1 MIAMAVTMISGT
13 SIATVYA
20 NANPPAEETTT
31 QVVEETATESTEDTE
46 KKEDTGRVTG
56 EGDNSAFST
65 PGNAQLV
72 DDKENDDTK
81 QFLTIQTKKGNTFY
95 MVIDRSSNTEN
106 VYMMSLVDEN
116 DLAEF
121 LDETE
126 KSKETEE
133 STVVIPETTP
143 ETTPVAEE
151 ETGVK
156 KEEKTGM
163 NVKGLGAIVL
173 AAILGV
179 AGIAV
184 YKKHGRGKEDDYVS
198 EQLEFSDGP
207 YVNEE
212 EDEEEEEE
220 PRSTFSFFKKK
231 EPEVEE
237 ESSNSKISQPFDN
250 TITASREAKKRR
262 FTSTGSKVVSMNGR
276 GVEVYVIK
284 PQDFAEAQTAADLL
298 KEGRTVVI
306 NLEGVEL
313 TVAQRSIDFVG
324 GATYAINGSLQAVS
338 NNIFIAAPDS
348 IEVSGDLKSE
358 IMNENTISPQLK

>member
-56 EGDNSAFST
+56 EGDNSAFSA

-143 ETTPVAEE
+143 ETTPAAEE
-151 ETGVK
+151 ETEVK
-156 KEEKTGM
+156 KEEKKEEKTEEKTGM

-173 AAILGV
+173 ATILGV

-212 EDEEEEEE
+212 EDEEEE
-220 PRSTFSFFKKK
+220 
-231 EPEVEE
+231 
-237 ESSNSKISQPFDN
+237 
-250 TITASREAKKRR
+250 
-262 FTSTGSKVVSMNGR
+262 
-276 GVEVYVIK
+276 
-284 PQDFAEAQTAADLL
+284 
-298 KEGRTVVI
+298 
-306 NLEGVEL
+306 
-313 TVAQRSIDFVG
+313 
-324 GATYAINGSLQAVS
+324 
-338 NNIFIAAPDS
+338 
-348 IEVSGDLKSE
+348 
-358 IMNENTISPQLK
+358 

>member
-1 MIAMAVTMISGT
+1 MRNKVVKKLLMIAMAVTMISGT
-13 SIATVYA
+13 SLATVYA

-31 QVVEETATESTEDTE
+31 EVVQETSTETTEDTE
-46 KKEDTGRVTG
+46 KKEDTGRVSG
-56 EGDNSAFST
+56 ESNNSAFST
-65 PGNAQLV
+65 TGNAQLV

-151 ETGVK
+151 ETEVK

-173 AAILGV
+173 ATILGV

-184 YKKHGRGKEDDYVS
+184 AAVFVFLPLSTSSLSLLQMYIFSLMTHLFSS
-198 EQLEFSDGP
+198 EPLLILSLISSVPKVIPPTQLP
-207 YVNEE
+207 
-212 EDEEEEEE
+212 
-220 PRSTFSFFKKK
+220 
-231 EPEVEE
+231 
-237 ESSNSKISQPFDN
+237 
-250 TITASREAKKRR
+250 TA
-262 FTSTGSKVVSMNGR
+262 
-276 GVEVYVIK
+276 
-284 PQDFAEAQTAADLL
+284 P
-298 KEGRTVVI
+298 
-306 NLEGVEL
+306 
-313 TVAQRSIDFVG
+313 
-324 GATYAINGSLQAVS
+324 
-338 NNIFIAAPDS
+338 
-348 IEVSGDLKSE
+348 
-358 IMNENTISPQLK
+358 

>member
-1 MIAMAVTMISGT
+1 MKNKVLKKILMAMLTATMLIGSV
-13 SIATVYA
+13 SATAFAQA
-20 NANPPAEETTT
+20 NENAEQPETT
-31 QVVEETATESTEDTE
+31 QVVEEQPAEQPATEETP
-46 KKEDTGRVTG
+46 
-56 EGDNSAFST
+56 FST
-65 PGNAQLV
+65 PGNGQLV
-72 DDKENDDTK
+72 DDKGTDSSK
-81 QFLTIQTKKGNTFY
+81 QFLTVQTKNGNTFY
-95 MVIDRSSNTEN
+95 MVIDRAGSSEN

-151 ETGVK
+151 ETEVK

-212 EDEEEEEE
+212 EDEEEE
-220 PRSTFSFFKKK
+220 
-231 EPEVEE
+231 
-237 ESSNSKISQPFDN
+237 
-250 TITASREAKKRR
+250 
-262 FTSTGSKVVSMNGR
+262 
-276 GVEVYVIK
+276 
-284 PQDFAEAQTAADLL
+284 
-298 KEGRTVVI
+298 
-306 NLEGVEL
+306 
-313 TVAQRSIDFVG
+313 
-324 GATYAINGSLQAVS
+324 
-338 NNIFIAAPDS
+338 
-348 IEVSGDLKSE
+348 
-358 IMNENTISPQLK
+358 

>member
-1 MIAMAVTMISGT
+1 MRNKVVKKLLMIAMAVTMISGT

-31 QVVEETATESTEDTE
+31 QVVEETE

-151 ETGVK
+151 KTEVK
-156 KEEKTGM
+156 KEEKTEEKTGM

-184 YKKHGRGKEDDYVS
+184 YKKHGRGKEEDYVS

-212 EDEEEEEE
+212 EDEEEE
-220 PRSTFSFFKKK
+220 
-231 EPEVEE
+231 
-237 ESSNSKISQPFDN
+237 
-250 TITASREAKKRR
+250 
-262 FTSTGSKVVSMNGR
+262 
-276 GVEVYVIK
+276 
-284 PQDFAEAQTAADLL
+284 
-298 KEGRTVVI
+298 
-306 NLEGVEL
+306 
-313 TVAQRSIDFVG
+313 
-324 GATYAINGSLQAVS
+324 
-338 NNIFIAAPDS
+338 
-348 IEVSGDLKSE
+348 
-358 IMNENTISPQLK
+358 

>member
-1 MIAMAVTMISGT
+1 MDV
-13 SIATVYA
+13 
-20 NANPPAEETTT
+20 P
-31 QVVEETATESTEDTE
+31 E

-212 EDEEEEEE
+212 EDEEEE
-220 PRSTFSFFKKK
+220 
-231 EPEVEE
+231 
-237 ESSNSKISQPFDN
+237 
-250 TITASREAKKRR
+250 
-262 FTSTGSKVVSMNGR
+262 
-276 GVEVYVIK
+276 
-284 PQDFAEAQTAADLL
+284 
-298 KEGRTVVI
+298 
-306 NLEGVEL
+306 
-313 TVAQRSIDFVG
+313 
-324 GATYAINGSLQAVS
+324 
-338 NNIFIAAPDS
+338 
-348 IEVSGDLKSE
+348 
-358 IMNENTISPQLK
+358 

>member
-1 MIAMAVTMISGT
+1 MRNKVLKKLLMIAMAVTMISGT

-212 EDEEEEEE
+212 EDDEEE
-220 PRSTFSFFKKK
+220 
-231 EPEVEE
+231 
-237 ESSNSKISQPFDN
+237 
-250 TITASREAKKRR
+250 
-262 FTSTGSKVVSMNGR
+262 
-276 GVEVYVIK
+276 
-284 PQDFAEAQTAADLL
+284 
-298 KEGRTVVI
+298 
-306 NLEGVEL
+306 
-313 TVAQRSIDFVG
+313 
-324 GATYAINGSLQAVS
+324 
-338 NNIFIAAPDS
+338 
-348 IEVSGDLKSE
+348 
-358 IMNENTISPQLK
+358 